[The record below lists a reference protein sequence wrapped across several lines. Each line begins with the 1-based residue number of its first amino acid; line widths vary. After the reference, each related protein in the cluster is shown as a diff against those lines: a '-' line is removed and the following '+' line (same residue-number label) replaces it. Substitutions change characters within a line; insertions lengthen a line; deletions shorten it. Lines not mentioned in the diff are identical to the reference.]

1 VSLAPG
7 RSSSPDRLTARERLL
22 AAADELF
29 YEQGVHSVGIDKV
42 IERAGVAKA
51 SLYNTF
57 GSKDELVRA
66 YLEGR
71 HERRQARVLREIAQ
85 HDVPRDRVLAVF
97 DAMIAITELPG
108 FRGCAFLNAS
118 AEAVPG
124 SSVEEVSAVA
134 RDWIRSTFATLAAE
148 AGARDPAALAQQLV
162 LLYDGA
168 SVTAQL
174 DHRRDAALT
183 ARAAAAVLLE
193 AALVPGTAT
202 PADTTGSS

>member
-1 VSLAPG
+1 MTMT
-7 RSSSPDRLTARERLL
+7 PDRLTARDRLL
-22 AAADELF
+22 TAADELF
-29 YEQGVHSVGIDKV
+29 YEHGVHSVGIDKV

-66 YLEGR
+66 YLQAR
-71 HERRQARVLREIAQ
+71 HERREARIEREIAK
-85 HDVPRDRVLAVF
+85 HDAPHDRVLAVF
-97 DAMIAITELPG
+97 DAMVAITEQPG

-118 AEAVPG
+118 AEAAPG
-124 SSVEEVSAVA
+124 SSVEQVSATA
-134 RDWIRSTFATLAAE
+134 RGWVRSTFERLVAE
-148 AGARDPAALAQQLV
+148 AGAEDPKALAQQLV

-183 ARAAAAVLLE
+183 ARSAAAVLL
-193 AALVPGTAT
+193 AAAT
-202 PADTTGSS
+202 TPTQPPNPR